1 MRHNPAAESRLQ
13 RSAAQLPPTIAGL
26 CEDTDTQSKEEETLP
41 HKKKQRNLLNQN
53 PQTVFLSFLL
63 LSCGIISGIPS
74 NLLPFASNFVSSTLM
89 QQLPA
94 VYPPVRSLSVHL
106 AYS

>member
-13 RSAAQLPPTIAGL
+13 RSAAQFLATIAGHTKQGGG
-26 CEDTDTQSKEEETLP
+26 DFTSQK
-41 HKKKQRNLLNQN
+41 KKKQWNLLNQN
-53 PQTVFLSFLL
+53 PQTVSLSFLL
-63 LSCGIISGIPS
+63 LSHGIISGIPS
-74 NLLPFASNFVSSTLM
+74 NLLPFASNFVSPTPM

>member
-13 RSAAQLPPTIAGL
+13 RPAAQLPPTIAGL
-26 CEDTDTQSKEEETLP
+26 REDTDTQSKEETIP
-41 HKKKQRNLLNQN
+41 HKKKQQNLLNQN

-63 LSCGIISGIPS
+63 LSRGIVSGIPS
-74 NLLPFASNFVSSTLM
+74 NLLPFASNFLSPTLM
-89 QQLPA
+89 QRLPA
-94 VYPPVRSLSVHL
+94 VYPPARSLSVHL